1 LENVQLVAP
10 VEGTV
15 LAVNVA
21 PGALI
26 NAGVPVVVVQN
37 TAVLQFQTS
46 NLSERDLAQVTP
58 GQTVELTLKTFPN
71 DPLTGMVARI
81 VPEASGTVGDAATF
95 TAVID
100 LDPTDVPLL
109 PGMTGRVEI
118 RRE

>member
-1 LENVQLVAP
+1 MADAQLTAP
-10 VEGTV
+10 IAGTV

-26 NAGVPVVVVQN
+26 NAGMPVVVVQN

-58 GQTVELTLKTFPN
+58 GQSVALTLKTFPN
-71 DPLTGMVARI
+71 DPLTGTVARI

-100 LDPTDVPLL
+100 LDPTDLALL

-118 RRE
+118 RR